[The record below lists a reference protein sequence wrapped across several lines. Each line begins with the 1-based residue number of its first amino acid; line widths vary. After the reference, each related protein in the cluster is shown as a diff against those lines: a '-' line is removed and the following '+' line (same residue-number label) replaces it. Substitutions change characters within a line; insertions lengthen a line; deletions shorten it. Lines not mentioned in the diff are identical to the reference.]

1 MRVWFNSRMRP
12 CQGRDNGAI
21 PFTRS
26 ISVGSVA
33 HQQSARLTCERQR
46 GQHSPLPPF
55 FRGYSSVSR
64 AGASRAPGRRR
75 ESFCPHH
82 LSLWCSPDNTPAS
95 HAGDHRSEAGQGRQ
109 FMPPKHF
116 QRCVRSVSESARCNS
131 GWGLQFLG
139 EWLRGNRRPHRSR
152 VCEPWRCKSSL
163 AHQFQGVEAT
173 ADRHRTFNPVR
184 LQLPPAPPI

>member
-26 ISVGSVA
+26 ISVGGVA

-55 FRGYSSVSR
+55 SRGHSSVSR
-64 AGASRAPGRRR
+64 ARASHIPDRRR
-75 ESFCPHH
+75 DSFCPHH
-82 LSLWCSPDNTPAS
+82 FCPCGVVQTTCLPLMQEITGAKPVRDTS
-95 HAGDHRSEAGQGRQ
+95 
-109 FMPPKHF
+109 FMPSKHF
-116 QRCVRSVSESARCNS
+116 QRCVRSVSQSARCNP

-139 EWLRGNRRPHRSR
+139 EWLSGNSRPHRSR
-152 VCEPWRCKSSL
+152 ICEPWRCKSSL

-173 ADRHRTFNPVR
+173 ADRHRTFNPVW
-184 LQLPPAPPI
+184 